1 MINVCSPYSPST
13 ISCSKVGVKGSREL
27 RRLSCS
33 INYEANSGSAS
44 RGRVKGG
51 LSVVIYEAQVA
62 FMECKRV
69 E

>member
-1 MINVCSPYSPST
+1 LLEFG
-13 ISCSKVGVKGSREL
+13 KKGTRGL

-33 INYEANSGSAS
+33 INYDANSGSAS

-51 LSVVIYEAQVA
+51 LQVVIYEAQVVV
-62 FMECKRV
+62 MEYERV